1 MARTDI
7 RFRAAYN
14 QTLSSL
20 ADMPVGTSLPSELKL
35 AERLKVSRTVVRA
48 VLQRLDAE
56 GIVRLDG
63 RRKPL
68 LRVPREADFLVEPDE
83 YISLAQL
90 ESRFLNWVLRFDI
103 PPDTPLSVAQ
113 LAKQFSVPPHL
124 LQEFL
129 ASLGHFGLVERRP
142 RGGWRLLGFTV
153 DYAMELSEFRTL
165 LEVNAVRTACTLPE
179 SDPFWA
185 ELDVLERLHHDLLGR
200 IDTDFRDF
208 SQLDERFHVAISALV
223 KNRFVTHF
231 QKVISLIFHY
241 HYQWDKSDQ
250 RERNRAAIGEHRA
263 IIRAIRTRNPDMA
276 QLAMQTHLATSK
288 KTLIASFRANRL
300 G

>member
-14 QTLSSL
+14 QTLTSL
-20 ADMPVGTSLPSELKL
+20 SDLPTGTSLSSELKL
-35 AERLKVSRTVVRA
+35 AEQLKVSRTVVRA
-48 VLQRLDAE
+48 ILQRLAAR
-56 GIVRLDG
+56 GIVRLEG

-68 LRVPREADFLVEPDE
+68 MRVPTSADFLVEPDD
-83 YISLAQL
+83 YISLPQL
-90 ESRFLNWVLRFDI
+90 ERRFLDWVLRFDI

-129 ASLGHFGLVERRP
+129 AGLGQFGLVERRP

-153 DYAMELSEFRTL
+153 DYAMELSDFRTL
-165 LEVNAVRTACTLPE
+165 IEVDAVRSACALPE
-179 SDPFWA
+179 TDPFWHRLE
-185 ELDVLERLHHDLLGR
+185 ELDRLHRDLLAR

-208 SQLDERFHVAISALV
+208 SQLDETFHVTIIALV

-241 HYQWDKSDQ
+241 HYQWDKSGQ
-250 RERNRAAIGEHRA
+250 RDRNRAAVGEHRD
-263 IIRAIRTRNPDMA
+263 IIRAIRTRNPDLA
-276 QLAMQTHLATSK
+276 QAAMETHLATSK
-288 KTLIASFRANRL
+288 KTLIASFRANHL
-300 G
+300 A

>member
-14 QTLSSL
+14 QTLTSL
-20 ADMPVGTSLPSELKL
+20 ADMAAGSSLPSELKL
-35 AERLKVSRTVVRA
+35 SERLKVSRTVVRA
-48 VLQRLDAE
+48 VLQRLAAN
-56 GIVRLDG
+56 GIVRLEG
-63 RRKPL
+63 RQKPL
-68 LRVPREADFLVEPDE
+68 LRRPAPSDFLVESDE
-83 YISLAQL
+83 YISLSEL
-90 ESRFLNWVLRFDI
+90 EQRFLNWVLRFDI

-153 DYAMELSEFRTL
+153 DYAMELSDLRAL
-165 LEVNAVRTACTLPE
+165 LEVNAVRMACSLP
-179 SDPFWA
+179 DDNPFWA
-185 ELDVLERLHHDLLGR
+185 DLDELDRLHQELLAR

-208 SQLDERFHVAISALV
+208 SQLDEKFHVTINALV

-241 HYQWDKSDQ
+241 HYQWDKSSQ
-250 RERNRAAIGEHRA
+250 RERNRAAIGEHRN
-263 IIRAIRTRNPDMA
+263 IIRAIRTRDPDLA
-276 QLAMQTHLATSK
+276 QIAMQTHLATSK

-300 G
+300 A

>member
-14 QTLSSL
+14 QTLTSL
-20 ADMPVGTSLPSELKL
+20 ADMSVGTSLPSELKL

-48 VLQRLDAE
+48 ILQRLDAQ

-68 LRVPREADFLVEPDE
+68 LRAPMQADFLVEPDE

-90 ESRFLNWVLRFDI
+90 ENRFLNWVLRFDI

-153 DYAMELSEFRTL
+153 DYAMELSDFRTL
-165 LEVNAVRTACTLPE
+165 LEVNAVRQASALPK
-179 SDPFWA
+179 SDPFWSR
-185 ELDVLERLHHDLLGR
+185 LDDLDQRHQDLLAR

-208 SQLDERFHVAISALV
+208 SQLDERFHVTINALV
-223 KNRFVTHF
+223 SNRFVTHF

-241 HYQWDKSDQ
+241 HYQWDKSRQQD
-250 RERNRAAIGEHRA
+250 RNRAAIGEHRT
-263 IIRAIRTRNPDMA
+263 IIQAIRTRDPDLA
-276 QLAMQTHLATSK
+276 QQAMQTHLATSK

>member
-1 MARTDI
+1 M
-7 RFRAAYN
+7 
-14 QTLSSL
+14 S
-20 ADMPVGTSLPSELKL
+20 VGSSLPSELKL

-48 VLQRLDAE
+48 ILQRLDAQ

-68 LRVPREADFLVEPDE
+68 LRAPVQGDFLVEPDE

-90 ESRFLNWVLRFDI
+90 ENRFLNWVLRFDI

-153 DYAMELSEFRTL
+153 DYAMELSDFRTL
-165 LEVNAVRTACTLPE
+165 LEVNAVRLACALPKTH
-179 SDPFWA
+179 PFWNDL
-185 ELDVLERLHHDLLGR
+185 EDLDQRHQDLLAR

-208 SQLDERFHVAISALV
+208 SQLDERFHVTINALV
-223 KNRFVTHF
+223 SNRFVTHF

-241 HYQWDKSDQ
+241 HYQWDKSRQQD
-250 RERNRAAIGEHRA
+250 RNRAAIGEHRA
-263 IIRAIRTRNPDMA
+263 IIRAIQTRDPDLA
-276 QLAMQTHLATSK
+276 QQAMQTHLATSK

>member
-14 QTLSSL
+14 QTLTSL
-20 ADMPVGTSLPSELKL
+20 ADMSVGTSLPSELKL

-48 VLQRLDAE
+48 ILQRLDAQ

-68 LRVPREADFLVEPDE
+68 VRAPVQADFLVEPDE

-90 ESRFLNWVLRFDI
+90 ENRFLNWVLRFDI

-153 DYAMELSEFRTL
+153 DYAMELSDFRTL
-165 LEVNAVRTACTLPE
+165 LEVNAVRLACALPNT
-179 SDPFWA
+179 DPFWSR
-185 ELDVLERLHHDLLGR
+185 LDDLERQHQDLLAR

-208 SQLDERFHVAISALV
+208 SQLDERFHVTINALV
-223 KNRFVTHF
+223 SNRFVTHF

-241 HYQWDKSDQ
+241 HYQWDKSRQQD
-250 RERNRAAIGEHRA
+250 RNRAAIGEHRS
-263 IIRAIRTRNPDMA
+263 IIRAIRTRDPDLA
-276 QLAMQTHLATSK
+276 QQAMQTHLATSK

>member
-1 MARTDI
+1 MARTDT

-14 QTLSSL
+14 QTLASL
-20 ADMPVGTSLPSELKL
+20 ADAPAGTSLPSELKL
-35 AERLKVSRTVVRA
+35 AEGLKVSRTVVRA
-48 VLQRLDAE
+48 ILQRLVAE
-56 GIVRLDG
+56 GIVRLEG

-68 LRVPREADFLVEPDE
+68 LRVPIPSDFLNEPDE
-83 YISLAQL
+83 YISLAEL

-113 LAKQFSVPPHL
+113 LAKQFSVPTHL

-153 DYAMELSEFRTL
+153 DYAMELSDFRAL
-165 LEVNAVRTACTLPE
+165 LEINAVRTACLLPE
-179 SDPFWA
+179 DHPFWA
-185 ELDVLERLHHDLLGR
+185 ELDDLDQLHQGLLSR

-208 SQLDERFHVAISALV
+208 SQLDEQFHVTINALV

-241 HYQWDKSDQ
+241 HYQWDKSSQ
-250 RERNRAAIGEHRA
+250 RERNRAAIAEHRN
-263 IIRAIRTRNPDMA
+263 IMRAIRTRDPDLA
-276 QLAMQTHLATSK
+276 QIAMQTHLATSK
-288 KTLIASFRANRL
+288 KTLVASFRANRL
-300 G
+300 A

>member
-14 QTLSSL
+14 QTLTSL
-20 ADMPVGTSLPSELKL
+20 ADMLVGTSLPSELKL

-48 VLQRLDAE
+48 ILQRLDAM

-68 LRVPREADFLVEPDE
+68 VRAPTQADFLVEPDE

-90 ESRFLNWVLRFDI
+90 ENRFLNWVLRFDI

-153 DYAMELSEFRTL
+153 DNAMELSDFRTL
-165 LEVNAVRTACTLPE
+165 LEVNAVRAACALP
-179 SDPFWA
+179 DADKFWA
-185 ELDVLERLHHDLLGR
+185 ELDDLDQQHQDLLAR
-200 IDTDFRDF
+200 IDTDYRDF
-208 SQLDERFHVAISALV
+208 SQLDERFHVTINALV
-223 KNRFVTHF
+223 SNRFVTHF

-241 HYQWDKSDQ
+241 HYQWDKSRQ
-250 RERNRAAIGEHRA
+250 HERNRAAIGEHRT
-263 IIRAIRTRNPDMA
+263 IIRAIRTKDADLA
-276 QLAMQTHLATSK
+276 QQAMQTHLATSK

>member
-1 MARTDI
+1 VARTDT

-14 QTLSSL
+14 QTLTSL
-20 ADMPVGTSLPSELKL
+20 SDLPEGSSLPSELKL

-48 VLQRLDAE
+48 ILQRLVSN
-56 GIVRLDG
+56 GIVQLDG

-68 LRVPREADFLVEPDE
+68 LRAPTQADFLSEPDE
-83 YISLAQL
+83 YISLAEL

-113 LAKQFSVPPHL
+113 LAKQFSVPPHQ

-153 DYAMELSEFRTL
+153 DYAMELSDFRTL
-165 LEVNAVRTACTLPE
+165 LEINAVRTACALPE
-179 SDPFWA
+179 DHAFWA
-185 ELDVLERLHHDLLGR
+185 ELEELDQLHQGLLAR

-208 SQLDERFHVAISALV
+208 SQLDEKFHITINALV

-241 HYQWDKSDQ
+241 HYQWDKSSQ
-250 RERNRAAIGEHRA
+250 RERNRAAIGEHRN
-263 IIRAIRTRNPDMA
+263 IIRAIRTRDPDLA
-276 QLAMQTHLATSK
+276 QIAMQTHLATSK
-288 KTLIASFRANRL
+288 KTLVASFRANRL
-300 G
+300 A